1 MGSFSPLVVPLGL
14 VAFCAVATAGLRPV
28 RLRCEYRVNPL
39 GVDVARPRLSWV
51 PEATTPA
58 ERGQHQTAY
67 QILAASNPQALAG
80 GKGDLWD
87 TGKVA
92 SGQTIQIEYRGKPLS
107 SRMRCHWKVRLW
119 DAQGK
124 PGPWSETAL
133 WSAGLLERG
142 DWSAKWISNP
152 AARVPADADERSRK
166 SAHYGYRSA
175 SSRSGNQ
182 ERAVTIDLG
191 SVETVDEVRLYPAQ
205 SEPGGP
211 VYRYPRRFRVEAAA
225 GTDFAVVADRMRE
238 DQAAPSPGQPAVFR
252 FAPVQA
258 RYVRL
263 TATETRRDNEI
274 TYLLALAE
282 MEVLASGRNVA
293 RGATVTAETSNQSTG
308 WSRAFLVDGRTAPV
322 ETEPVRQ
329 PAPLFRKPFQVSG
342 DVRRATAY
350 VTARGVYE
358 LRLNGTKVGDQ
369 ILAPEWTG
377 YHKRIQ
383 YQAYDVTAQVRPGG
397 NVLGAYLGAGWYA
410 GRVGLFAGRGLYGKT
425 PALLVRLEV
434 ELADG
439 QPLAVVSDESWRT
452 TTGPVVSSDILDG
465 EIYDARNEIEGWE
478 TPGFGDSS
486 WTPAVADCDL
496 GAAAL
501 VWQPN
506 EPIRVTRELK
516 PVRIS
521 KAPDGSWVFD
531 MGQNMVGWCRLRTR
545 GEAGQTIT
553 LRHVEAIDEA
563 GYPYYN
569 NLRGA
574 SPIDRFT
581 LCGSGEETFEPRFT
595 YHGFRYVVASGLTRP
610 PDEHTILGR
619 VFHSSSPDAS
629 RFESSSPLFNQ
640 LISNI
645 VWTQRANL
653 QSSPNDCPQR
663 DERLGWTGDIQAFS
677 QTAAFNMDM
686 AGFFTKFLRDM
697 RDDQTTDGR
706 YPDFSPNPNSALGVD
721 KFYGVPAWGDAGVV
735 VAWSAWQN
743 YGDRRL
749 LEEHFESAR
758 RWVEFIRSANPNL
771 LWEKSRGNDY
781 GDWLNADTIVQEG
794 WPAKGGEAP
803 KALVGTAFF
812 AHSTELVSRM
822 AAVLGRREQAASYKD
837 LFEQIKSAFQRA
849 YLKPGGLLESD
860 TQAAYS
866 LALHFNLLPESERAA
881 ALQHMLDGFGR
892 YDGHL
897 STGFLSTHR
906 LLFELARAGR
916 YDDAYRLLNLRTF
929 PSWGFM
935 IENGATTIWERW
947 DGFVKGRG
955 FQDPGM
961 NSFNHWAFGA
971 VGEWMWK
978 EIIGINPDDEHP
990 AYQRFAIRPRP
1001 GGGLTWA
1008 KGSYE
1013 SIRGPIRV
1021 WWRLEGDAFLLD
1033 VSVPP
1038 NTTATVH
1045 VPDAASAKVTESGKP
1060 AAHAKGVLRVRD
1072 EEQASIFEV
1081 GSGEYRFRSPAR

>member
-14 VAFCAVATAGLRPV
+14 VAICAAATAGLRPV
-28 RLRCEYRVNPL
+28 RLRCEYRENPL
-39 GVDVARPRLSWV
+39 GIDVARPRLSWV
-51 PEATTPA
+51 PEATGPA
-58 ERGQHQTAY
+58 ERGQRQSAY
-67 QILAASNPQALAG
+67 QVLAAATRQTLAE

-92 SGQTIQIEYRGKPLS
+92 SSRTFHIEYEGKPLS
-107 SRMRCHWKVRLW
+107 SRMRCHWKVRSW
-119 DAQGK
+119 DAHGK
-124 PGPWSETAL
+124 PGPWSEPAL
-133 WSAGLLERG
+133 WSAGLLRRE

-152 AARVPADADERSRK
+152 AARVPAEGDERSRK

-175 SSRSGNQ
+175 SSRSASQ
-182 ERAVTIDLG
+182 ERAVTLDLG
-191 SVETVDEVRLYPAQ
+191 SVQTVDEVRLHPAQ

-211 VYRYPRRFRVEAAA
+211 VYRYPRRFRLEAAA
-225 GTDFAVVADRMRE
+225 GAEFTVVADRTQQE
-238 DQAAPSPGQPAVFR
+238 QGAPPPGKAAVLR

-258 RYVRL
+258 RYIRL

-282 MEVLASGRNVA
+282 MEVLASGRNLA
-293 RGATVTAETSNQSTG
+293 RGAAVTAATSNESTG
-308 WSRAFLVDGRTAPV
+308 WSRAFLVDGRTSPIEA
-322 ETEPVRQ
+322 EPVSQ
-329 PAPLFRKPFQVSG
+329 PAPLFRKPFQVPG
-342 DVRRATAY
+342 AIRRATAY
-350 VTARGVYE
+350 VTARGLYE
-358 LRLNGTKVGDQ
+358 LRLNGTKVGDH

-383 YQAYDVTAQVRPGG
+383 SQAYDVTAQVTSGE
-397 NVLGAYLGAGWYA
+397 NVVGAYLGAGWYA
-410 GRVGLFAGRGLYGKT
+410 GRIGLFAGRGHYGKT
-425 PALLVRLEV
+425 PALLARLEV
-434 ELADG
+434 ELEDG
-439 QPLAVVSDESWRT
+439 RTIAVVSDESWRT
-452 TTGPVVSSDILDG
+452 VIGPVRSSDILDG
-465 EIYDARNEIEGWE
+465 EVYDARREIPGWE
-478 TPGFGDSS
+478 SPGFDDSS
-486 WTPAVADCDL
+486 WTPAAADAEL
-496 GAAAL
+496 GAPAL

-521 KAPDGSWVFD
+521 KSPDGSWVFD

-545 GEAGQTIT
+545 GEPGQTVT

-574 SPIDRFT
+574 SPVDRFT
-581 LCGSGEETFEPRFT
+581 LRGRGEETFEPRFT
-595 YHGFRYVVASGLTRP
+595 YHGFRYVVASGLTGP
-610 PDEHTILGR
+610 PGESTILGR

-629 RFESSSPLFNQ
+629 RFETSSPLFNQ
-640 LISNI
+640 LMSNI

-686 AGFFTKFLRDM
+686 AGFFTKFLQDM
-697 RDDQTTDGR
+697 RDDQTRDGR

-721 KFYGVPAWGDAGVV
+721 KFYGVPAWGDAGVL
-735 VAWSAWQN
+735 VAWRAWQN

-758 RWVEFIRSANPNL
+758 RWVEFIHTANPNL

-781 GDWLNADTIVQEG
+781 GDWLNANTIVQEG

-812 AHSTELVSRM
+812 AHSTELVSLM
-822 AAVLGRREQAASYKD
+822 AGVLGRREQAATYKD
-837 LFEQIKSAFQRA
+837 LFEQIKAAFQRA
-849 YLKPGGLLESD
+849 YVKPGGRLESD

-866 LALHFNLLPESERAA
+866 LALYFNLLPEADRAA
-881 ALQHMLDGFGR
+881 ALQHMIEGFDR
-892 YDGHL
+892 YGGHL

-906 LLFELARAGR
+906 LLFELARADR

-935 IENGATTIWERW
+935 IDNGATTIWERW

-978 EIIGINPDDEHP
+978 EIIGLIPDDEHP
-990 AYQRFAIRPRP
+990 AYARFAIRPRP

-1008 KGSYE
+1008 KGSYD

-1021 WWRLEGDAFLLD
+1021 GWRQEGDAFLLD
-1033 VSVPP
+1033 VSIPP
-1038 NTTATVH
+1038 NTTAAVH
-1045 VPDAASAKVTESGKP
+1045 VPDAASGEVTESGKP

-1072 EEQASIFEV
+1072 DGDGSVFEV
-1081 GSGEYRFRSPAR
+1081 SSGEYRFRSRRR